1 MPDGPTEQNQPRE
14 KRGPTS
20 GSAARRPTMRPRS
33 VLALLEN
40 PTFCDEA
47 LQLIQAI
54 AAFVATAPGD
64 EQREAFVLEQTTPFA
79 EKWGVPPPQAGALV
93 NPTPARKVADA
104 VMSGR
109 WGVLP
114 IFAWTTE
121 RETRPAIQRIRRVV
135 RKQQQDAET
144 ARRAQLARWLE
155 DCGLGF
161 SRPAIAAAV
170 WNRRRGLRRSS
181 KAQAIA
187 QLPEK
192 VERAWYQ
199 AYLAQGRSP
208 QQAERLTSK
217 RARGSEALASATVR
231 MAERR
236 YEQDLDRLNAALAS
250 PASSEPVS
258 AALTMLYRADR
269 HDPAELGRWLTALR
283 TALLPARPS

>member
-14 KRGPTS
+14 KGGPTS

-40 PTFCDEA
+40 PAFCDEA

-121 RETRPAIQRIRRVV
+121 RETRPAIQRIRRMV

-155 DCGLGF
+155 DCGF
-161 SRPAIAAAV
+161 SRPAIATAV
-170 WNRRRGLRRSS
+170 WGRRHGLRRPS
-181 KAQAIA
+181 KTQAIA

-192 VERAWYQ
+192 VERKWYK

-208 QQAERLTSK
+208 READRLVTK

-231 MAERR
+231 VAERR
-236 YEQDLDRLNAALAS
+236 YEQDLDRLNATLAS
-250 PASSEPVS
+250 PVSSEPVS
-258 AALTMLYRADR
+258 AALTRLYRADR
-269 HDPAELGRWLTALR
+269 HDAVELGRGLAALKN
-283 TALLPARPS
+283 ALIPPHPS